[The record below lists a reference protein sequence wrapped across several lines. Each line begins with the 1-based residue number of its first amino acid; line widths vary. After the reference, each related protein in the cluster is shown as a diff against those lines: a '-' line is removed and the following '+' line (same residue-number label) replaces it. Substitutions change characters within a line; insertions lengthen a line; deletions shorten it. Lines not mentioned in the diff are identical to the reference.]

1 VLPFC
6 TLADAAAFPARHAA
20 PDASLPPSQ
29 TPPHPIPQLFPSVP
43 PPERAVLRLVAA
55 EPAGAE
61 AAAAEGPLPEY
72 VPPSPEGG
80 YLQPIFPSWCT
91 VM

>member
-1 VLPFC
+1 VTP
-6 TLADAAAFPARHAA
+6 AAA
-20 PDASLPPSQ
+20 
-29 TPPHPIPQLFPSVP
+29 
-43 PPERAVLRLVAA
+43 AA